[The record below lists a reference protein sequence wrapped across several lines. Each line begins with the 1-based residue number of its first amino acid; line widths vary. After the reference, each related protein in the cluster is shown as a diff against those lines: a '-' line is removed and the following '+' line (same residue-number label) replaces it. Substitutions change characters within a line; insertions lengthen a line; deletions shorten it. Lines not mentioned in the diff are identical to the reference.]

1 MLKKAPMKFDKELF
15 KGTVLNNIKTLYRRT
30 LEEATEQQ
38 IFQAVSYAIKD
49 VVVDNWMAT
58 QKEYEKKDPKIVYY
72 MSMEFLMGR
81 ALGNNLIN
89 LRAYKEVA
97 EALDELITNLKGQGY
112 EIVPVS
118 ELIYRDGYHMNA
130 EGRQIKDS

>member
-49 VVVDNWMAT
+49 VVVDNSGWRLRKST
-58 QKEYEKKDPKIVYY
+58 KKKIRR
-72 MSMEFLMGR
+72 SST
-81 ALGNNLIN
+81 IC
-89 LRAYKEVA
+89 
-97 EALDELITNLKGQGY
+97 
-112 EIVPVS
+112 PWS
-118 ELIYRDGYHMNA
+118 
-130 EGRQIKDS
+130 S

>member
-58 QKEYEKKDPKIVYY
+58 QKEYEKRSEDRLLYVHGVPDG
-72 MSMEFLMGR
+72 SC
-81 ALGNNLIN
+81 A
-89 LRAYKEVA
+89 
-97 EALDELITNLKGQGY
+97 GQQ
-112 EIVPVS
+112 S
-118 ELIYRDGYHMNA
+118 D
-130 EGRQIKDS
+130 

>member
-58 QKEYEKKDPKIVYY
+58 QKEYEKKDPKIVLLYVHGVPDG
-72 MSMEFLMGR
+72 SC
-81 ALGNNLIN
+81 A
-89 LRAYKEVA
+89 
-97 EALDELITNLKGQGY
+97 GQQ
-112 EIVPVS
+112 S
-118 ELIYRDGYHMNA
+118 D
-130 EGRQIKDS
+130 

>member
-58 QKEYEKKDPKIVYY
+58 QKEYEKKDPKIVKN
-72 MSMEFLMGR
+72 MSMKLKIVLEIL
-81 ALGNNLIN
+81 NNKIN
-89 LRAYKEVA
+89 M
-97 EALDELITNLKGQGY
+97 
-112 EIVPVS
+112 S
-118 ELIYRDGYHMNA
+118 
-130 EGRQIKDS
+130 S

>member
-58 QKEYEKKDPKIVYY
+58 QKEYEKKDPKIVYFILLSAVRPPCSGWLHSRESTPHIRHRRPPESARGFPPGHRKY
-72 MSMEFLMGR
+72 APLPMSR
-81 ALGNNLIN
+81 
-89 LRAYKEVA
+89 
-97 EALDELITNLKGQGY
+97 
-112 EIVPVS
+112 
-118 ELIYRDGYHMNA
+118 
-130 EGRQIKDS
+130 

>member
-49 VVVDNWMAT
+49 VVVDN
-58 QKEYEKKDPKIVYY
+58 
-72 MSMEFLMGR
+72 
-81 ALGNNLIN
+81 
-89 LRAYKEVA
+89 
-97 EALDELITNLKGQGY
+97 
-112 EIVPVS
+112 
-118 ELIYRDGYHMNA
+118 
-130 EGRQIKDS
+130 

>member
-58 QKEYEKKDPKIVYY
+58 QKEYEDRLLYVHGVPDG
-72 MSMEFLMGR
+72 SC
-81 ALGNNLIN
+81 A
-89 LRAYKEVA
+89 
-97 EALDELITNLKGQGY
+97 GQQ
-112 EIVPVS
+112 S
-118 ELIYRDGYHMNA
+118 D
-130 EGRQIKDS
+130 

>member
-58 QKEYEKKDPKIVYY
+58 QKEYEKKRSEDRLLYVH
-72 MSMEFLMGR
+72 G
-81 ALGNNLIN
+81 
-89 LRAYKEVA
+89 
-97 EALDELITNLKGQGY
+97 
-112 EIVPVS
+112 VP
-118 ELIYRDGYHMNA
+118 DGSCT
-130 EGRQIKDS
+130 G

>member
-58 QKEYEKKDPKIVYY
+58 QKDRLLYVHGVPDG
-72 MSMEFLMGR
+72 SC
-81 ALGNNLIN
+81 A
-89 LRAYKEVA
+89 
-97 EALDELITNLKGQGY
+97 GQQ
-112 EIVPVS
+112 S
-118 ELIYRDGYHMNA
+118 D
-130 EGRQIKDS
+130 

>member
-58 QKEYEKKDPKIVYY
+58 QKKRSEDRLLYVHGVPDG
-72 MSMEFLMGR
+72 SC
-81 ALGNNLIN
+81 A
-89 LRAYKEVA
+89 
-97 EALDELITNLKGQGY
+97 GQQ
-112 EIVPVS
+112 S
-118 ELIYRDGYHMNA
+118 D
-130 EGRQIKDS
+130 